1 MASAI
6 ALVGGGEHAAVVL
19 DALRAGAHEVAGV
32 VSPSEAD
39 AARLGLPWLGDDAAF
54 LGAPRRDVACVIGV
68 GGPPALR
75 ARIADRYEKAGIR
88 FAAVVHPRAIVSAAA
103 VLGEGAV
110 VLAGAVVNPRARLGR
125 HAIVNSGS
133 IIEHDVALGE
143 FTHAAPGTVTGGG
156 VTVGARV
163 HLGLGCRVRD
173 HVRVGDGATV
183 GMGAVVVRDV
193 DAASTV
199 VGVPA
204 RPLAKGP

>member
-1 MASAI
+1 MAPGI

-19 DALRAGAHEVAGV
+19 DALRAASREVAGV
-32 VSPSEAD
+32 VCPTEAE
-39 AARLGLPWLGDDAAF
+39 AARLGLAWLGDDAAF
-54 LGAPRRDVACVIGV
+54 LGSRRDVPCVIGV

-75 ARIADRYEKAGIR
+75 ERIARRYEEGGAR
-88 FAAVVHPRAIVSAAA
+88 FAAVVHPRAVVSASA
-103 VLGEGAV
+103 VLAEGVV

-125 HAIVNSGS
+125 HAIVNSGA
-133 IIEHDVALGE
+133 IVEHDVVLGE
-143 FTHAAPGTVTGGG
+143 FTHAAPGVVTGGG
-156 VTVGARV
+156 VQVGARV

-193 DAASTV
+193 DAGSTV

-204 RPLAKGP
+204 RPLVKGP

>member
-1 MASAI
+1 MAAAL

-19 DALRAGAHEVAGV
+19 DALRAGDRDVAGV

-39 AARLGLPWLGDDAAF
+39 AVRLGLPWLGDDAAF
-54 LGAPRRDVACVIGV
+54 LASRRDLECVIGV
-68 GGPPALR
+68 GGPPDLR
-75 ARIADRYEKAGIR
+75 EKISKRYEKSGFR
-88 FAAVVHPRAIVSAAA
+88 FASVVHPRAIVASSAL
-103 VLGEGAV
+103 LGEGVA
-110 VLAGAVVNPRARLGR
+110 VLAGAIVNPRAQLGR

-133 IIEHDVALGE
+133 IIEHDGVLGD
-143 FTHAAPGTVTGGG
+143 FSHAAPGTVTGGG
-156 VTVGARV
+156 VRVGACV

-193 DAASTV
+193 EAGSTV

-204 RPLAKGP
+204 RPLVKGP